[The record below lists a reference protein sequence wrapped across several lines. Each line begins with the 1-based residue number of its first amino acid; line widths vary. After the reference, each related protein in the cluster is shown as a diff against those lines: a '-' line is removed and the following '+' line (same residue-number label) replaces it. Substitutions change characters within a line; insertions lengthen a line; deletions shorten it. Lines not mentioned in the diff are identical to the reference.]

1 MPASRTLVAGDQ
13 PLDVRFLSTIDSI
26 SGFLAFELTA
36 PGGIITGFVVPVPLA
51 GVPAERD
58 QVLMRHLV
66 GSQERFLR
74 YLLASLE
81 GRPDP
86 GDPRPPGAIGVGQR
100 RTAAPSRYRFSR
112 SCSGRCVR
120 TGVR

>member
-1 MPASRTLVAGDQ
+1 M
-13 PLDVRFLSTIDSI
+13 
-26 SGFLAFELTA
+26 
-36 PGGIITGFVVPVPLA
+36 VPVPLA

-86 GDPRPPGAIGVGQR
+86 GDPRPPGAIGVGAEANGGAVAVPVLEKLLRAMREDR
-100 RTAAPSRYRFSR
+100 RQVAALHPLVCALHADEALPDGFAELWSMVWSVAFDERWP
-112 SCSGRCVR
+112 
-120 TGVR
+120 